1 MEKFKKRELLEA
13 VASLMKVNDTISR
26 NDRLNA
32 EAVVNALTDCQET
45 AITVGSCIEEH
56 YGEVRFDGKKIDEV
70 RDNCVVLFDD
80 CPFYNKMSGIQ
91 NLLLFSE
98 GMKSKDEIRAIGE
111 KYLDY
116 DLLLSKVCHYSNGQ
130 RKKLGIALI
139 ECLEPKYI
147 FLDEISNGLDY
158 VSLKQ
163 LRSRINEWAG
173 NATIVMTGH
182 QFDFY
187 NNLVDELY
195 ILKDGIV
202 LKETGYEK
210 GIDRLEQSGDMS
222 S

>member
-1 MEKFKKRELLEA
+1 MITINSLSKSYKTKRVLNEVSVEFGDNRIIF
-13 VASLMKVNDTISR
+13 VMGENGSGKTTLMKCV
-26 NDRLNA
+26 
-32 EAVVNALTDCQET
+32 TD
-45 AITVGSCIEEH
+45 IEEH